1 MSEDEQRRPTL
12 GDRFGKR
19 SSASGLAAT
28 GNLPTVPEAA
38 HQPSITQQMT
48 GSLKEKPISHLL
60 QLADH
65 YEATGQL
72 QIGGFQYTVT
82 IQFGLGKPI
91 HAFSPFNK
99 GTEAILELYTW
110 QDGKISFTEG
120 IQPETPSVE
129 ENAPQILTLGD
140 EYLRNMDFLQKLDIT
155 ELSFLLR
162 SPGKLSDQE
171 LEKILLG
178 GAPINMKMQ
187 KEFYGNI
194 YGTLNIRDIAEKMNL
209 SQSRWMAT
217 VANMLKLGLLL
228 TPDGRSLEETGFDAP
243 VKAPAKP
250 NQQELK
256 AMVAHDLNDAHR
268 YDSLALTSTHTV
280 APPGSWSPDG
290 QKSSGSPGENGHAP
304 LMPPVAVFQHPPPP
318 PPMPASGFGAAPP
331 AVPHTPPP
339 SQPRE
344 AQQSDWLR
352 PSSDVT
358 TSTFPMVPD
367 PQNSFAMP
375 PAMPGIPGI
384 ASAPSGSAAA
394 SSGIPSISAA
404 PFGQSVE
411 PATPPPTPFTAA
423 SQKSFHLGIPNEIV
437 FFDNSIPK
445 RTLTSLNR
453 IETGIL
459 THDALLFF
467 LEREFSRAFRFSN
480 CFTFMSF
487 CITISATGWPVMP
500 TESIALLMQALNQM
514 RRDVDS
520 FGHFGERGFGLILP
534 NVDSA
539 QACGLVDRISQ
550 TLPQAVPQLSQYAPI
565 LHFGIASVPTDAT
578 DIDGL
583 VAGAQRA
590 MIEAAN
596 RNVTRVRFDELS

>member
-19 SSASGLAAT
+19 SSAAGLAAT

-48 GSLKEKPISHLL
+48 GSLKEKPISQLL
-60 QLADH
+60 QMADH

-91 HAFSPFNK
+91 HAFSPFNT

-110 QDGKISFTEG
+110 QDGKITFTDG

-140 EYLRNMDFLQKLDIT
+140 EYLRNMDFLQKLEIT

-228 TPDGRSLEETGFDAP
+228 TPDGRRLEETGFDAP
-243 VKAPAKP
+243 VMAPVKP

-256 AMVAHDLNDAHR
+256 AMVAHDLIDAHR
-268 YDSLALTSTHTV
+268 HDSLAVTSTNAV
-280 APPGSWSPDG
+280 APSGSWSSDG
-290 QKSSGSPGENGHAP
+290 QKFSGGSGENVHAP

-318 PPMPASGFGAAPP
+318 PPPTPASGFGSAPP
-331 AVPHTPPP
+331 AIPHTPPP

-358 TSTFPMVPD
+358 TSAFPLVPV
-367 PQNSFAMP
+367 PQNAFPMP
-375 PAMPGIPGI
+375 PAMPGIPGMT
-384 ASAPSGSAAA
+384 SAPP
-394 SSGIPSISAA
+394 GIPSITPAS
-404 PFGQSVE
+404 FGQNAE
-411 PATPPPTPFTAA
+411 PATPPPNQFTAA
-423 SQKSFHLGIPNEIV
+423 AQKSFHLGIPNEIV

-500 TESIALLMQALNQM
+500 TESMALLMQALNQM

-550 TLPQAVPQLSQYAPI
+550 MLPQAVPQLTQYAPI

-578 DIDGL
+578 DIDAL

-590 MIEAAN
+590 MMDAAN